1 MNSRVLPGVS
11 ALRHAVPVFGSQLVA
26 RIVHVRCDRLPDGLL
41 HAPRITVLRERPP
54 RPDHR
59 VHVVIAGAVQ

>member
-1 MNSRVLPGVS
+1 
-11 ALRHAVPVFGSQLVA
+11 LRHAVPVFGSQLVA
-26 RIVHVRCDRLPDGLL
+26 RIVHVRYDRLPDGLL